1 MDFKFINKYNY
12 EWGVL
17 LILNVK
23 ILLDLLWYD
32 VNAALGWWKMHKRDW
47 NIWAF
52 RFFLFNFFFFFGWA
66 CAAKT
71 VLLGLIFDLWA
82 VNQIWSPVPCEESI
96 CDTHKTECERTK
108 MAGSVYRLWLY
119 LSCLSMYHHILKLSL
134 FVSKIIFIF

>member
-1 MDFKFINKYNY
+1 MGCSIDFKRQNSVRFA
-12 EWGVL
+12 
-17 LILNVK
+17 LIWCECGIRLME
-23 ILLDLLWYD
+23 
-32 VNAALGWWKMHKRDW
+32 NAQTWLKHLSVQ
-47 NIWAF
+47 IF
-52 RFFLFNFFFFFGWA
+52 CFLIFSFFGWA